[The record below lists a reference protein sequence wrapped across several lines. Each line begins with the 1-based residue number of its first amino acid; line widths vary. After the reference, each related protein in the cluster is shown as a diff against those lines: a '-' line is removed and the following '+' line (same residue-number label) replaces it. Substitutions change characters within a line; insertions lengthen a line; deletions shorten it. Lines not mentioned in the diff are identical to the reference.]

1 MHPLPLEMNQPR
13 PFEPLCRRWVA
24 RLKFP
29 PYRHLPGET
38 PHPRIHPEGHSYG
51 VTEPLEGKLLSPA
64 AWWENEAYLFGVDL
78 YNYAYWWEAHEQWE
92 GLWRLAGVKSL
103 CGLYLQGLIQVGAA
117 LIKWH
122 QGNRRGASKL
132 AAKGC
137 DKLERVCG
145 VVGGG
150 VYMGLDL
157 RDFLQRLENLQEVF
171 PTSEESDTIY
181 CNPALMP
188 LIHLVRERGPHF
200 LAPD

>member
-1 MHPLPLEMNQPR
+1 MNQPR

-24 RLKFP
+24 RVKFP

-51 VTEPLEGKLLSPA
+51 VAEFPAGECLSA
-64 AWWENEAYLFGVDL
+64 ATWWENEVYLFGVDL

-92 GLWRLAGVKSL
+92 GLWRLAGAKSL

-122 QGNRRGASKL
+122 QGNRRGAGQL

-137 DKLERVCG
+137 GKLERVCG
-145 VVGGG
+145 VVSEGL
-150 VYMGLDL
+150 YMGLDL
-157 RDFLQRLENLQEVF
+157 GDFLQRLEALQEIIS
-171 PTSEESDTIY
+171 TSEESAAIY
-181 CNPALMP
+181 SDPALMP
-188 LIHLVRERGPHF
+188 LIHLLREEPISGP
-200 LAPD
+200 